1 MSESKHTPEPWEIAT
16 LRELVDTDKLYKK
29 LTGRESK
36 QAAAIAALREVAQAA
51 RHVVTSNTP
60 IPDKESD
67 YVPRRVVTSL
77 RAALA
82 KLEGGE
88 R

>member
-36 QAAAIAALREVAQAA
+36 QAAAIAALREVAQ
-51 RHVVTSNTP
+51 
-60 IPDKESD
+60 IDD
-67 YVPRRVVTSL
+67 GLIL
-77 RAALA
+77 RD
-82 KLEGGE
+82 GS
-88 R
+88 